1 MRNRATLR
9 FHCYTLEEVSSNRAC
24 RSNTFFVPSRF
35 NPLYSSLISPFF
47 FPFLVSFI
55 ARRSDFR
62 HCCST
67 FSRIFYPPSSY
78 LVSSFCFVSLPLP
91 FHPTRIA
98 HRGDR
103 VDRLLF
109 LLTTFSLIG
118 TTFLFSR
125 NIYLL
130 CISFLVRNL
139 WYRNNCAQIICFGPS
154 SFSPPYRSIYLEGEL
169 RVSNR
174 YCELYTGASFSI
186 CKR

>member
-55 ARRSDFR
+55 AHRSDFR

-78 LVSSFCFVSLPLP
+78 LV
-91 FHPTRIA
+91 I
-98 HRGDR
+98 
-103 VDRLLF
+103 LF
-109 LLTTFSLIG
+109 LF
-118 TTFLFSR
+118 R
-125 NIYLL
+125 
-130 CISFLVRNL
+130 
-139 WYRNNCAQIICFGPS
+139 
-154 SFSPPYRSIYLEGEL
+154 FSPSPFSSHTYRTQRRSRRSTIISAYYFFAYWNDFFIL
-169 RVSNR
+169 SQHISS
-174 YCELYTGASFSI
+174 LYFLS
-186 CKR
+186 R

>member
-55 ARRSDFR
+55 AHRSDFR

-78 LVSSFCFVSLPLP
+78 LV
-91 FHPTRIA
+91 I
-98 HRGDR
+98 
-103 VDRLLF
+103 LF
-109 LLTTFSLIG
+109 LF
-118 TTFLFSR
+118 R
-125 NIYLL
+125 
-130 CISFLVRNL
+130 
-139 WYRNNCAQIICFGPS
+139 
-154 SFSPPYRSIYLEGEL
+154 FSPSPFSSHTYRIQRRSRRSTIISAYYFFAYWNDFFIL
-169 RVSNR
+169 SQ
-174 YCELYTGASFSI
+174 YISSLYFLS
-186 CKR
+186 R

>member
-55 ARRSDFR
+55 AHRSDFR

-78 LVSSFCFVSLPLP
+78 LVSSF
-91 FHPTRIA
+91 
-98 HRGDR
+98 
-103 VDRLLF
+103 LF
-109 LLTTFSLIG
+109 
-118 TTFLFSR
+118 R
-125 NIYLL
+125 
-130 CISFLVRNL
+130 
-139 WYRNNCAQIICFGPS
+139 
-154 SFSPPYRSIYLEGEL
+154 FSPSPFSSHTYRTQRRSRRSTIISAYYFFAYWNDFFIL
-169 RVSNR
+169 SQHISS
-174 YCELYTGASFSI
+174 LYFLS
-186 CKR
+186 R

>member
-55 ARRSDFR
+55 AHRSDFR

-78 LVSSFCFVSLPLP
+78 LV
-91 FHPTRIA
+91 I
-98 HRGDR
+98 
-103 VDRLLF
+103 LF
-109 LLTTFSLIG
+109 LFRFSPSPFSSHTYRIQRRSRRSTIISAYYFFERLFYSLAIYIFSVFPFSLEIFG
-118 TTFLFSR
+118 IEIIVHRLFASVPPPS
-125 NIYLL
+125 LL
-130 CISFLVRNL
+130 LIDRF
-139 WYRNNCAQIICFGPS
+139 I
-154 SFSPPYRSIYLEGEL
+154 
-169 RVSNR
+169 
-174 YCELYTGASFSI
+174 
-186 CKR
+186 

>member
-78 LVSSFCFVSLPLP
+78 LV
-91 FHPTRIA
+91 I
-98 HRGDR
+98 
-103 VDRLLF
+103 LF
-109 LLTTFSLIG
+109 LF
-118 TTFLFSR
+118 R
-125 NIYLL
+125 
-130 CISFLVRNL
+130 
-139 WYRNNCAQIICFGPS
+139 
-154 SFSPPYRSIYLEGEL
+154 FSPSPFSSHTYRIQRRSRRSTIISAYYFFAYWNDFFIL
-169 RVSNR
+169 SQ
-174 YCELYTGASFSI
+174 YISSLYFLS
-186 CKR
+186 R

>member
-55 ARRSDFR
+55 AHRSDFR

-78 LVSSFCFVSLPLP
+78 LV
-91 FHPTRIA
+91 I
-98 HRGDR
+98 
-103 VDRLLF
+103 LF
-109 LLTTFSLIG
+109 LF
-118 TTFLFSR
+118 R
-125 NIYLL
+125 
-130 CISFLVRNL
+130 
-139 WYRNNCAQIICFGPS
+139 
-154 SFSPPYRSIYLEGEL
+154 FSPSPFSSHTYRTQRRSRRSTIISAYYFFAYWNDFFIL
-169 RVSNR
+169 SQ
-174 YCELYTGASFSI
+174 YISSLYFLS
-186 CKR
+186 R

>member
-67 FSRIFYPPSSY
+67 FSKIFYPPSSY
-78 LVSSFCFVSLPLP
+78 LV
-91 FHPTRIA
+91 I
-98 HRGDR
+98 
-103 VDRLLF
+103 LF
-109 LLTTFSLIG
+109 LF
-118 TTFLFSR
+118 R
-125 NIYLL
+125 
-130 CISFLVRNL
+130 
-139 WYRNNCAQIICFGPS
+139 
-154 SFSPPYRSIYLEGEL
+154 FSPSPFSSHTYRIQRRSRRSTIISAYYFFAYWNDFFIL
-169 RVSNR
+169 SQ
-174 YCELYTGASFSI
+174 YISSLYFLS
-186 CKR
+186 R

>member
-24 RSNTFFVPSRF
+24 RSNTFFFVPSRF

-78 LVSSFCFVSLPLP
+78 LV
-91 FHPTRIA
+91 I
-98 HRGDR
+98 
-103 VDRLLF
+103 LF
-109 LLTTFSLIG
+109 LF
-118 TTFLFSR
+118 R
-125 NIYLL
+125 
-130 CISFLVRNL
+130 
-139 WYRNNCAQIICFGPS
+139 
-154 SFSPPYRSIYLEGEL
+154 FSPSPFSSHTYRTQRRSTIISAYYFFAYWNDFFIL
-169 RVSNR
+169 SQ
-174 YCELYTGASFSI
+174 YISSLYFLS
-186 CKR
+186 R

>member
-78 LVSSFCFVSLPLP
+78 LV
-91 FHPTRIA
+91 I
-98 HRGDR
+98 
-103 VDRLLF
+103 LF
-109 LLTTFSLIG
+109 LF
-118 TTFLFSR
+118 R
-125 NIYLL
+125 
-130 CISFLVRNL
+130 
-139 WYRNNCAQIICFGPS
+139 
-154 SFSPPYRSIYLEGEL
+154 FSPSPFSSHTYRTQRRSRRSTIISAYYFFAYWNDFFIL
-169 RVSNR
+169 SQ
-174 YCELYTGASFSI
+174 YISSLYFLS
-186 CKR
+186 R

>member
-78 LVSSFCFVSLPLP
+78 LVSSF
-91 FHPTRIA
+91 
-98 HRGDR
+98 
-103 VDRLLF
+103 LF
-109 LLTTFSLIG
+109 
-118 TTFLFSR
+118 R
-125 NIYLL
+125 
-130 CISFLVRNL
+130 
-139 WYRNNCAQIICFGPS
+139 
-154 SFSPPYRSIYLEGEL
+154 FSPSPFSSHTYRIQRRSRRSTIISAYYFFAYWNDFFIL
-169 RVSNR
+169 SQ
-174 YCELYTGASFSI
+174 YISSLYFLS
-186 CKR
+186 R

>member
-55 ARRSDFR
+55 AHRSDFR

-78 LVSSFCFVSLPLP
+78 LV
-91 FHPTRIA
+91 I
-98 HRGDR
+98 
-103 VDRLLF
+103 LF
-109 LLTTFSLIG
+109 LF
-118 TTFLFSR
+118 R
-125 NIYLL
+125 
-130 CISFLVRNL
+130 
-139 WYRNNCAQIICFGPS
+139 
-154 SFSPPYRSIYLEGEL
+154 FSPSPFSSHTYRTQRRSTIISAYYFFAYWNDFFIL
-169 RVSNR
+169 SQ
-174 YCELYTGASFSI
+174 YISSLYFLS
-186 CKR
+186 R